1 MIHKSWRTSR
11 SPGAPDLPSSTG
23 VYARVPMRVRTSAA
37 YGGPARLRAGGGAYS
52 VAVSPDR
59 SPEAA
64 FDPTAPLPGPPDPWA
79 EGETPSPRDGPPWH
93 MTEMIEAEP
102 AVSERVLTTLAD
114 PAGPAARVSRA
125 VREAAQA
132 GRPVIVVGCG
142 TSEHGAL
149 GVAGM
154 LRDAAGAA
162 GLPSQPGEAGA
173 AIPIQAFEAA
183 QAPVKDGLVI
193 GVSHEGAT
201 WATMRALEAAR
212 DAGSRTA
219 LITASKHSPAAALA
233 DSELVIATGEL
244 DQSWCHT
251 IGYLSP
257 LLAGASI
264 GAHLS
269 GTAVD
274 ISAAT
279 ELLRTTTAMT
289 AAAEGIATDLAGVR
303 QLLVIGSG
311 ADRTAARELTLKVEE
326 ASWLPSAM
334 RDLETFLHGHLP
346 ATDEFTGLV
355 LILTER
361 RNRTA
366 RVKRAREALAA
377 ARELGHRT
385 AAILAEEASAEI
397 EDDLTP
403 AGRIVV
409 PDAPSLAP
417 TVAGL
422 IGTLVPLQLV
432 TERIARARGTNPD
445 PIRRDDP
452 RYLAAAEASHP
463 G

>member
-1 MIHKSWRTSR
+1 
-11 SPGAPDLPSSTG
+11 
-23 VYARVPMRVRTSAA
+23 
-37 YGGPARLRAGGGAYS
+37 
-52 VAVSPDR
+52 
-59 SPEAA
+59 
-64 FDPTAPLPGPPDPWA
+64 
-79 EGETPSPRDGPPWH
+79 
-93 MTEMIEAEP
+93 MTEMIAAEP
-102 AVSERVLTTLAD
+102 AVAERVLSRLAD
-114 PAGPAARVSRA
+114 PAGAAARVAAA
-125 VREAAQA
+125 VRTAAEA

-149 GVAGM
+149 GVAGI
-154 LRDAAGAA
+154 LRDAAAAA

-173 AIPIQAFEAA
+173 AIPIQAFEASL
-183 QAPVKDGLVI
+183 APVKSGLVI
-193 GVSHEGAT
+193 GVSHEGGT
-201 WATMRALEAAR
+201 WATMQALEAAR
-212 DAGSRTA
+212 GAGSKTA
-219 LITASKHSPAAALA
+219 LITASDRSPAAALA
-233 DSELVIATGEL
+233 DEGLVIATGEL

-269 GTAVD
+269 RRSVD
-274 ISAAT
+274 IPAASGV
-279 ELLRTTTAMT
+279 LRTTTAMT
-289 AAAEGIATDLAGVR
+289 TAAEGIAGALAGVR

-326 ASWLPSAM
+326 ASWLPTAM

-355 LILTER
+355 LVLAER
-361 RNRTA
+361 RGRPA

-385 AAILAEEASAEI
+385 AAILSEEASAQI
-397 EDDLTP
+397 NDDLTP

-409 PDAPSLAP
+409 ADATSLPP
-417 TVAGL
+417 TVAAL
-422 IGTLVPLQLV
+422 LGTLVPLQLV
-432 TERIARARGTNPD
+432 TERIARVRGTNPD

>member
-1 MIHKSWRTSR
+1 M
-11 SPGAPDLPSSTG
+11 
-23 VYARVPMRVRTSAA
+23 
-37 YGGPARLRAGGGAYS
+37 
-52 VAVSPDR
+52 
-59 SPEAA
+59 SPEAP

-79 EGETPSPRDGPPWH
+79 EGDTPTLRDGPPWH
-93 MTEMIEAEP
+93 MTEMIAAEP
-102 AVSERVLTTLAD
+102 AVAKRVLNRLAD
-114 PAGPAARVSRA
+114 SAGAAARVAEA
-125 VREAAQA
+125 VRTAAAA

-154 LRDAAGAA
+154 LREAAGAA

-173 AIPIQAFEAA
+173 AIPIQAFEASL
-183 QAPVKDGLVI
+183 APVKDGLVI
-193 GVSHEGAT
+193 GVSHEGGT

-212 DAGSRTA
+212 GAGSRTA
-219 LITASKHSPAAALA
+219 LITASDRSPAAALA
-233 DSELVIATGEL
+233 DEGLVIATGEL

-274 ISAAT
+274 ISAAVG
-279 ELLRTTTAMT
+279 LLRTTSAMT
-289 AAAEGIATDLAGVR
+289 AAAEGIAAALAGVR

-355 LILTER
+355 LVLAER
-361 RNRTA
+361 RGQAA

-377 ARELGHRT
+377 ARELRHRT
-385 AAILAEEASAEI
+385 AAILSAEAAAAI
-397 EDDLTP
+397 EEDLTP

-409 PDAPSLAP
+409 ADAPGLPP
-417 TVAGL
+417 TVAAL
-422 IGTLVPLQLV
+422 LGTLVPLQLI

-452 RYLAAAEASHP
+452 RYLAAAEASSP